1 MAFLK
6 LLALSSASAGLP
18 GPVWLCLVF
27 SESCGDND
35 RKLSEMRL
43 ELSHEHQVSGSGD
56 GLCDRCPSLLHRSS
70 QERGDEKENAIP
82 LVAGTR
88 IYLRKRLAF
97 LKKMP
102 G

>member
-1 MAFLK
+1 ME
-6 LLALSSASAGLP
+6 SSLRSDLNSAMSTR
-18 GPVWLCLVF
+18 CL
-27 SESCGDND
+27 GQ
-35 RKLSEMRL
+35 EM
-43 ELSHEHQVSGSGD
+43 G
-56 GLCDRCPSLLHRSS
+56 DRCPSLLHRSS